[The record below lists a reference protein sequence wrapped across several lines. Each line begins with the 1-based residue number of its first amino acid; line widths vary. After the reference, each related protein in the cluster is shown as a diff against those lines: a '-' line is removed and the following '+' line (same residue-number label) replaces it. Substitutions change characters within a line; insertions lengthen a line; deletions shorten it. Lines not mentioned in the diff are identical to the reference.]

1 MLKKVFVILL
11 LISPLLAVPKQS
23 KAGIIGDL
31 ISAIFGSD
39 KDKSDKDKKTPPAPS
54 SGNTVPFNG
63 GLVILV
69 IAGAGLGAKMIYDR
83 KRKVK
88 EVTA

>member
-1 MLKKVFVILL
+1 MLKKVFVLLL
-11 LISPLLAVPKQS
+11 LIAPLLAVPKQS
-23 KAGIIGDL
+23 KAGIIGDV
-31 ISAIFGSD
+31 ITAIFGG
-39 KDKSDKDKKTPPAPS
+39 DKDKKTPPAPG

-83 KRKVK
+83 KRKIK